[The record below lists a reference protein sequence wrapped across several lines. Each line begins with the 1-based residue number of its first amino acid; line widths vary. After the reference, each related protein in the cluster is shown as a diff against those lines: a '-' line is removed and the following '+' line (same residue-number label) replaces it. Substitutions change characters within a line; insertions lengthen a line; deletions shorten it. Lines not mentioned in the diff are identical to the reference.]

1 MFSRLMIRGAQM
13 SRVASR
19 SAVRGYASAPQNAG
33 SVMDRV
39 KAAGESVGKMA
50 ERALGCA

>member
-1 MFSRLMIRGAQM
+1 MIRGAQM
-13 SRVASR
+13 SRVAPR
-19 SAVRGYASAPQNAG
+19 GAVRGYATAPESTA